1 MINDPG
7 KTTVRL
13 TQYHLIFVFH
23 VNIYQDTLI
32 AFPLGNLDLHLSIV
46 KIMEIHKHAQMK
58 LLKPKRCLP
67 RRSLTSQKSFFFLP
81 TSDRVIYPLLMDD
94 R

>member
-23 VNIYQDTLI
+23 VNIYQNTLI
-32 AFPLGNLDLHLSIV
+32 AFPLGNLDLHLLMV
-46 KIMEIHKHAQMK
+46 KIKHAQMK
-58 LLKPKRCLP
+58 LLKPKHCLP